1 MHFTAKGH
9 ENVLSIHRNTVE
21 FTHETHLTKQGDCIL
36 AIHANYMLKDINPDW
51 KKIKIH
57 LKIDNIE
64 DEIIAEYNSGFT
76 NPHEMVIRKTNFTD
90 QRTFAINA
98 DKVAKDIKRELVE
111 KMKNKEAVLDITI
124 TPYF

>member
-36 AIHANYMLKDINPDW
+36 AIHANYILKDINPDW

-64 DEIIAEYNSGFT
+64 DE
-76 NPHEMVIRKTNFTD
+76 
-90 QRTFAINA
+90 
-98 DKVAKDIKRELVE
+98 
-111 KMKNKEAVLDITI
+111 
-124 TPYF
+124 